1 MPVRRNTRLAL
12 AVAALL
18 AAVLLGTRANAQA
31 AAHAPSPAQS
41 SAAATPSS
49 PPTPPPSL
57 GSPATNPAPES
68 NGTPGPTP
76 VPTSGAATN
85 PPPPSPQEAVDGDQP
100 SGPVSLDAA
109 VQLALSRNH
118 EVIAASLSALQ
129 AQQSYIAT
137 RGTILPTLN
146 FNASIGPVR
155 IGGGEVIGTFV
166 DPTTG
171 QTVTQV
177 NSTQSYWSHS
187 AGLSLSQLLFD
198 GGAWWNNLDAAKLSF
213 KSLQETSDEQKL
225 QTTYQVTQ
233 AFLELVRAQ
242 KQLAVFGEAARR
254 SRDQADFEEKLYNG
268 GKVAQADVYAAR
280 SNRDNDEVNRLSSEA
295 LVEQNRYALATLL
308 GLDSTAPI
316 TVVEPAELK
325 DLPPAPPTP
334 ANAVQTA
341 LASRPSLRAF
351 EHALE
356 STRKATSGIKGRYY
370 PSLSFNASY
379 QRGSRVFPDI
389 ISNPADKNTLSA
401 SLNLNWNLFNGL
413 ADQANVRKSELL
425 ELNNEN
431 DLAHGKRQVAAD
443 VQTAIANLSGARQ
456 RAQVAGQSEATAQE
470 GLRLAKARQTVG
482 VGTELDVRDAE
493 LKLTQAQL
501 AHVNALVDGREQLA
515 ALKRAMGSDPSAV
528 GTPAQPNGD
537 AQRNIGG

>member
-1 MPVRRNTRLAL
+1 VPVRRNTHVALTLAG
-12 AVAALL
+12 LL
-18 AAVLLGTRANAQA
+18 LSVRANAQA
-31 AAHAPSPAQS
+31 AGL
-41 SAAATPSS
+41 
-49 PPTPPPSL
+49 TPPPPSTGSL
-57 GSPATNPAPES
+57 AITPAPEPD
-68 NGTPGPTP
+68 GRPGPTP
-76 VPTSGAATN
+76 VPTTGAATN
-85 PPPPSPQEAVDGDQP
+85 PPPPSPQEAVSGDQP
-100 SGPVSLDAA
+100 AGPVTLDAA
-109 VQLALSRNH
+109 VELALSRNH
-118 EVIAASLSALQ
+118 EVIAASLNALE
-129 AQQSYIAT
+129 AQQSYLAT
-137 RGTILPTLN
+137 RGTILPNLN

-166 DPTTG
+166 NPTTG

-177 NSTQSYWSHS
+177 NSSQSYWNHS
-187 AGLSLSQLLFD
+187 AGLSLSQLIFD
-198 GGAWWNNLDAAKLSF
+198 GGAWWNNLDAAKLTF

-242 KQLAVFGEAARR
+242 KQLAVFGESARR
-254 SRDQADFEEKLYNG
+254 SRDQADFEEKLYNA
-268 GKVAQADVYAAR
+268 GKVAQSDVYAAR

-295 LVEQNRYALATLL
+295 LVEQSRYALAVLL
-308 GLDSTAPI
+308 GLDSTFPI

-356 STRKATSGIKGRYY
+356 ATRKATSGLKGRYY
-370 PSLSFNASY
+370 PSLSFNAAY

-389 ISNPADKNTLSA
+389 VSNPAEKNTLSA

-413 ADQANVRKSELL
+413 ADRANVRKSELL

-431 DLAHGKRQVAAD
+431 DLAHGKRQVASD

-515 ALKRAMGSDPSAV
+515 ALKRAMGSDPSAL